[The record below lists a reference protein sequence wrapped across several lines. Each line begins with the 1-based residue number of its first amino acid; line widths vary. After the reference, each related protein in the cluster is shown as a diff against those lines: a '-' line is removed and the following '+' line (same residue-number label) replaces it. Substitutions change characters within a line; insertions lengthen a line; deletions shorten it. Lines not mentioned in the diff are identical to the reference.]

1 MSKPSLRRHVR
12 VLVSVLGML
21 SIAVGLTTNFGTR
34 RASALTDDVDK
45 HLAELSGAVEFA
57 KRADIEV
64 DTPDEHHDG
73 GGSRNILVNQD
84 RSNFPHDETVIAVNP
99 RNAKNL
105 VAGANDYRLGYG
117 SSGFYSSQDGGRTW
131 YDGIIPVPSWPDG
144 DVPAG
149 GGDPVTL
156 FDSNGTAYYVG
167 LAFDRATD
175 RSAIVVS
182 RSTNGGQTWSRPSFT
197 TKDGVA
203 VANLQKVAPSVFH
216 DKEWGAFDTTTGKAN
231 SHPNRLY
238 ITWTRFEGAPLLAP
252 ASPIYEVHSDDSART
267 FSAPHEISGSSTL
280 CDFRTGGT
288 VARRC
293 GDNQPSWPVVGPDG
307 TVYVFFRN
315 QDTPAENQFLMV
327 KSSDGGVT
335 FSAPIKVADDF
346 DVNYP
351 TGRTTRPDC
360 TARGQSST
368 RRVLSNS
375 CFRVN
380 SYGGPAVASDGTLYL
395 VWSDNRNGNNVH
407 TDVDV
412 FLARSTDA
420 GESWSHAI
428 RVNQDPIGNGK
439 DQFFPWPAVAPDG
452 TVYVVYHDRR
462 LDTTST
468 ITAHGVAISP
478 PGNYLVDSWVSRS
491 NDRGESWK
499 DFRVSDVSSNF
510 DFGFRA
516 GIFLGDYSGLAA
528 TSDVAYPFFTD
539 ARNGT
544 AAVRHSDV
552 YLSIVSRENRDN

>member
-1 MSKPSLRRHVR
+1 MFGSPSVRRRVR
-12 VLVSVLGML
+12 LVISAVAML
-21 SIAVGLTTNFGTR
+21 SVAVGVTANLGSK
-34 RASALTDDVDK
+34 RASALSEDVDK
-45 HLAELSGAVEFA
+45 HVGEISGAVEFA

-64 DTPDEHHDG
+64 DAPDEQQD
-73 GGSRNILVNQD
+73 SAALRNIRVDQD

-99 RNAKNL
+99 RNPKNL

-117 SSGFYSSQDGGRTW
+117 SSGFYSSQDGGHTW

-156 FDSNGTAYYVG
+156 FDSNGVAYYIG
-167 LAFDRATD
+167 LAFDRGTD

-182 RSTNGGQTWSRPSFT
+182 RSTNGGQTWSRPSFAS
-197 TKDGVA
+197 KDGVA
-203 VANLQKVAPSVFH
+203 VANLVKVAPSVFH

-231 SHPNRLY
+231 SHQNRLY
-238 ITWTRFEGAPLLAP
+238 ITWTRFEGAPLLPP
-252 ASPIYEVHSDDSART
+252 ASPIYEVHSDDGART
-267 FSAPHEISGSSTL
+267 FSTPHEISGASTL
-280 CDFRTGGT
+280 CDYQTGGI

-293 GDNQPSWPVVGPDG
+293 GGNQPSWPVVGPDG

-315 QDTPAENQFLMV
+315 TDTPAQNQFLLV
-327 KSSDGGVT
+327 KSTDGGVT
-335 FSAPIKVADDF
+335 FGDPVKVADDF

-351 TGRTTRPDC
+351 TGATTRPDC
-360 TARGQSST
+360 VNRGQGKF

-380 SYGGPAVASDGTLYL
+380 SYGGPAVAPDGTLYV
-395 VWSDNRNGNNVH
+395 VWSDNRNGNNIH
-407 TDVDV
+407 SDTDV
-412 FLARSTDA
+412 FLVRSRDGGDTWT
-420 GESWSHAI
+420 GAI
-428 RVNQDPIGNGK
+428 RVNQDPVANGK

-468 ITAHGVAISP
+468 VTAYGVPISP
-478 PGNYLVDSWVSRS
+478 AGNYLVDTWVSRS
-491 NDRGESWK
+491 SDRGQSWT
-499 DFRVSDVSSNF
+499 DFRASDVSSNF
-510 DFGFRA
+510 DFGFRN

-528 TSDVAYPFFTD
+528 TGEFAYPFFTD

-552 YLSIVSRENRDN
+552 YLGIVSRDN

>member
-1 MSKPSLRRHVR
+1 
-12 VLVSVLGML
+12 ML
-21 SIAVGLTTNFGTR
+21 SIAIGLTANLGTR
-34 RASALTDDVDK
+34 RASALSEDVDK
-45 HLAELSGAVEFA
+45 HQSELSGAVEFA
-57 KRADIEV
+57 KRPDIQV
-64 DTPDEHHDG
+64 DQPGERLENGTLH
-73 GGSRNILVNQD
+73 NILVNQD

-99 RNAKNL
+99 LNPKNL

-117 SSGFYSSQDGGRTW
+117 HSGFYSSQDGGRTW

-156 FDSNGTAYYVG
+156 FDTTGTAYYIG

-182 RSTNGGQTWSRPSFT
+182 RSTNGGQTWSRPSFG

-203 VANLQKVAPSVFH
+203 VANLKKVDPSVFH
-216 DKEWGAFDTTTGKAN
+216 DKEWGAFDTTSGKAN

-238 ITWTRFEGAPLLAP
+238 ITWTRFEDEPLPP
-252 ASPIYEVHSDDSART
+252 ASPIYEVHSDNGGRT
-267 FSAPHEISGSSTL
+267 FSTPHEISGSSTL
-280 CDFRTGGT
+280 CDYLTGGST
-288 VARRC
+288 VRRC
-293 GDNQPSWPVVGPDG
+293 GGNQPSWPVVGPDG

-315 QDTPAENQFLMV
+315 TDTPAENQFLMV
-327 KSSDGGVT
+327 KSTDGGAT
-335 FSAPIKVADDF
+335 FGDPIKVADDF
-346 DVNYP
+346 DINYP

-360 TARGQSST
+360 VTRGQGAG

-380 SYGGPAVASDGTLYL
+380 SYGGPAVAPDGTLYL

-407 TDVDV
+407 SDTDV
-412 FLARSTDA
+412 FLVRSRDG
-420 GESWSHAI
+420 GESWSDAI
-428 RVNQDPIGNGK
+428 RVNQDPVGNGK
-439 DQFFPWPAVAPDG
+439 DQFFPWAAVAPDG

-468 ITAHGVAISP
+468 VTAHGVPISR
-478 PGNYLVDSWVSRS
+478 PGNYLVDTWVSKS
-491 NDRGESWK
+491 SDRGGSWT
-499 DFRVSDVSSNF
+499 DVRASDISSNF
-510 DFGFRA
+510 DFAFRA
-516 GIFLGDYSGLAA
+516 GIFVGDYSGIAA
-528 TSDVAYPFFTD
+528 TREYAYPFFTD

-552 YLSIVSRENRDN
+552 YLGVLSRDN

>member
-1 MSKPSLRRHVR
+1 
-12 VLVSVLGML
+12 ML
-21 SIAVGLTTNFGTR
+21 SIAIGLTANLGTR
-34 RASALTDDVDK
+34 RASALSEDVDK
-45 HLAELSGAVEFA
+45 HLGEISGAVEFA
-57 KRADIEV
+57 KRSDISV
-64 DTPDEHHDG
+64 DTPNQHQD
-73 GGSRNILVNQD
+73 SAALRNIRVNQD
-84 RSNFPHDETVIAVNP
+84 RSDFPHDETVIAVNP
-99 RNAKNL
+99 RNLKNL

-156 FDSNGTAYYVG
+156 FDTNGTAYYIG

-182 RSTNGGQTWSRPSFT
+182 RSTNAGQTWSRPSFV

-203 VANLQKVAPSVFH
+203 VANLKKVDPSVFH
-216 DKEWGAFDTTTGKAN
+216 DKEWGAIDTTTGKAN
-231 SHPNRLY
+231 SHTNRLY
-238 ITWTRFEGAPLLAP
+238 ITWTRFEDAPLPP
-252 ASPIYEVHSDDSART
+252 ASPIYEVHSDDGART
-267 FSAPHEISGSSTL
+267 FSTPHEISGTSTL
-280 CDFRTGGT
+280 CDYKTGGAE
-288 VARRC
+288 ARRC
-293 GDNQPSWPVVGPDG
+293 GGNQPSWPVVGPDG

-315 QDTPAENQFLMV
+315 TDTPAENQFLMV
-327 KSSDGGVT
+327 KSTDGGVT
-335 FSAPIKVADDF
+335 FGDPVKVADDF

-351 TGRTTRPDC
+351 TGATTRPDC
-360 TARGQSST
+360 IARGQGRN

-380 SYGGPAVASDGTLYL
+380 SYGGPAVATDGTLYL

-407 TDVDV
+407 SDTDI
-412 FLARSTDA
+412 FLVKSTDG
-420 GESWSHAI
+420 GESWSDAI
-428 RVNQDPIGNGK
+428 RVNQDPVGNGK

-452 TVYVVYHDRR
+452 TVYVVFHDRR

-468 ITAHGVAISP
+468 VTAHGVPISP
-478 PGNYLVDSWVSRS
+478 PGNYLVDTWVARS
-491 NDRGESWK
+491 SDRGASWK
-499 DFRVSDVSSNF
+499 DFRASDVSSNF

-516 GIFLGDYSGLAA
+516 GIFLGDYSGMAA
-528 TSDVAYPFFTD
+528 SNDFAYPFFTD

-552 YLSIVSRENRDN
+552 YLNIVSRETN

>member
-1 MSKPSLRRHVR
+1 MFGSPSVRRRVR
-12 VLVSVLGML
+12 LVISAVAML
-21 SIAVGLTTNFGTR
+21 SVAVGVTANLGSK
-34 RASALTDDVDK
+34 RASALSEDVDK
-45 HLAELSGAVEFA
+45 HVGEISGAVEFA

-64 DTPDEHHDG
+64 DAPDEQQD
-73 GGSRNILVNQD
+73 SAALRNIRVDQD

-99 RNAKNL
+99 RNPKNL

-117 SSGFYSSQDGGRTW
+117 SSGFYSSQDGGHTW

-156 FDSNGTAYYVG
+156 FDSNGVAYYVG
-167 LAFDRATD
+167 LAFDRGTD

-182 RSTNGGQTWSRPSFT
+182 RSTNGGQTWSRPSFAS
-197 TKDGVA
+197 KDGVA
-203 VANLQKVAPSVFH
+203 VANLVKVAPSVFH

-238 ITWTRFEGAPLLAP
+238 ITWTRFEGAPLLPP
-252 ASPIYEVHSDDSART
+252 ASPIYEVHSDDGART
-267 FSAPHEISGSSTL
+267 FSTPHEISGASTL
-280 CDFRTGGT
+280 CDYQTGGI

-293 GDNQPSWPVVGPDG
+293 GGNQPSWPVVGPDG

-315 QDTPAENQFLMV
+315 TDTPAQNQFLLV
-327 KSSDGGVT
+327 KSTDGGVT
-335 FSAPIKVADDF
+335 FGDPVKVADDF

-351 TGRTTRPDC
+351 TGATTRPDC
-360 TARGQSST
+360 VNRGQGKF

-380 SYGGPAVASDGTLYL
+380 SYGGPAVAPDGTLYV
-395 VWSDNRNGNNVH
+395 VWSDNRNGNNIH
-407 TDVDV
+407 SDTDV
-412 FLARSTDA
+412 FLVRSRDGGDTWTD
-420 GESWSHAI
+420 AI
-428 RVNQDPIGNGK
+428 RVNQDPVGNGK

-468 ITAHGVAISP
+468 VTAYGVPISP
-478 PGNYLVDSWVSRS
+478 PGNYLVDTWVSRS
-491 NDRGESWK
+491 SDRGQSWT
-499 DFRVSDVSSNF
+499 DFRASDVSSNF
-510 DFGFRA
+510 DFGFRN

-528 TSDVAYPFFTD
+528 TGEFAYPFFTD

-552 YLSIVSRENRDN
+552 YLGIVSRDN

>member
-1 MSKPSLRRHVR
+1 MFGSPSVRHRVR
-12 VLVSVLGML
+12 LLISAVAML
-21 SIAVGLTTNFGTR
+21 SAAVGVTANLGTK
-34 RASALTDDVDK
+34 RASALSDDVDK
-45 HLAELSGAVEFA
+45 HVGEISGAVEFA

-64 DTPDEHHDG
+64 DTPDDRQDG
-73 GGSRNILVNQD
+73 GAFRNIRVDQD
-84 RSNFPHDETVIAVNP
+84 HSNFPHDETVIAVNP
-99 RNAKNL
+99 RNPKNL

-117 SSGFYSSQDGGRTW
+117 SSGFYSSLDGGHTW

-156 FDSNGTAYYVG
+156 FDSNGTAYYIG
-167 LAFDRATD
+167 LAFDRGTD

-182 RSTNGGQTWSRPSFT
+182 RSTNGGQTWSRPSFA

-216 DKEWGAFDTTTGKAN
+216 DKEWGAIDTTTGKAN

-238 ITWTRFEGAPLLAP
+238 ITWTRFEGPPLLAQ
-252 ASPIYEVHSDDSART
+252 ASPIYEVHSDDGART
-267 FSAPHEISGSSTL
+267 FSSPHEISGTSKL
-280 CDFRTGGT
+280 CDYQTGGST
-288 VARRC
+288 ARRC

-327 KSSDGGVT
+327 KSSDGGVS
-335 FSAPIKVADDF
+335 FGDPIKVADDF
-346 DVNYP
+346 DINYP
-351 TGRTTRPDC
+351 TGRTTRLDC
-360 TARGQSST
+360 VARGQGAG

-380 SYGGPAVASDGTLYL
+380 SYGGPAVAPDGTLYL
-395 VWSDNRNGNNVH
+395 IWSDNRNGNNVH
-407 TDVDV
+407 SDTDV

-420 GESWSHAI
+420 GESWSDAI
-428 RVNQDPIGNGK
+428 RVNQDPVGNGK

-462 LDTTST
+462 FDTTST
-468 ITAHGVAISP
+468 VTAYGVLISP
-478 PGNYLVDSWVSRS
+478 PGNYLVNTWVSRS
-491 NDRGESWK
+491 SDRGQSWT
-499 DFRVSDVSSNF
+499 DFRASDVSSNF
-510 DFGFRA
+510 DFGFRN

-528 TSDVAYPFFTD
+528 TGEFAYPFFTD

-552 YLSIVSRENRDN
+552 YLGIVSRDN

>member
-1 MSKPSLRRHVR
+1 MSSPSVRRRVR
-12 VLVSVLGML
+12 VLVCAFGML
-21 SIAVGLTTNFGTR
+21 AIAIGVTANLGPKP
-34 RASALTDDVDK
+34 ASALSEDVDK
-45 HLAELSGAVEFA
+45 HQGEISGAVEFA
-57 KRADIEV
+57 KRPDIQV
-64 DTPDEHHDG
+64 DQPGDHQEG
-73 GGSRNILVNQD
+73 GRLRNILVNQD
-84 RSNFPHDETVIAVNP
+84 HSDFPHDETAIAVNP
-99 RNAKNL
+99 RNRNNL

-156 FDSNGTAYYVG
+156 FDSNGIAYYIG
-167 LAFDRATD
+167 LAFDRASD

-182 RSTNGGQTWSRPSFT
+182 RSTNAGVTWSRPSFS

-203 VANLQKVAPSVFH
+203 VANLKRVDPSVFH
-216 DKEWGAFDTTTGKAN
+216 DKEWGAIDVTTGKAN

-238 ITWTRFEGAPLLAP
+238 ITWTRFEAAPLAA
-252 ASPIYEVHSDDSART
+252 ASPIYEVHSDDGART
-267 FSAPHEISGSSTL
+267 FSAPHEISGASKL
-280 CDFRTGGT
+280 CDYQTGGT

-327 KSSDGGVT
+327 KSTDGGVS
-335 FSAPIKVADDF
+335 FGDPVKVADDF

-351 TGRTTRPDC
+351 TGRRTRPDC
-360 TARGQSST
+360 VARGQGST

-380 SYGGPAVASDGTLYL
+380 SYGGPAVAPDGTLYL

-407 TDVDV
+407 SDTDV
-412 FLARSTDA
+412 FLAKSSDGGA
-420 GESWSHAI
+420 SWSDAI
-428 RVNQDPIGNGK
+428 RVNQDPVGNGK

-452 TVYVVYHDRR
+452 TVYVVFHDRR

-468 ITAHGVAISP
+468 VTAYGVAINP
-478 PGNYLVDSWVSRS
+478 PGNYLVDTWVARS
-491 NDRGESWK
+491 GDRGERWN

-510 DFGFRA
+510 DFGFRG

-528 TSDVAYPFFTD
+528 TRDFAYPFFTD

-552 YLSIVSRENRDN
+552 YLSIVSSDNSRN

>member
-1 MSKPSLRRHVR
+1 
-12 VLVSVLGML
+12 ML
-21 SIAVGLTTNFGTR
+21 SIAIGLTANLGSK
-34 RASALTDDVDK
+34 RASALSDDVDK
-45 HLAELSGAVEFA
+45 HQAEVSGAVEIA
-57 KRADIEV
+57 KRSDIQV
-64 DTPDEHHDG
+64 DTPDQHHDSG
-73 GGSRNILVNQD
+73 ELRNIRVDQD
-84 RSNFPHDETVIAVNP
+84 LSDFPHDETAIAVNP
-99 RNAKNL
+99 RNPKNI

-182 RSTNGGQTWSRPSFT
+182 RSTNNGKTWSRPSFT
-197 TKDGVA
+197 TRDGVA
-203 VANLQKVAPSVFH
+203 VANLKKVDPSVFH
-216 DKEWGAFDTTTGKAN
+216 DKEWGAIDTTAGKAN

-238 ITWTRFEGAPLLAP
+238 ITWTRFEAAPLAQ
-252 ASPIYEVHSDDSART
+252 ASPIYEVHSDDGART
-267 FSAPHEISGSSTL
+267 FSTPHEISGSSTL
-280 CDFRTGGT
+280 CDYQTGGT

-293 GDNQPSWPVVGPDG
+293 GDNQPSWPVVGPSG

-315 QDTPAENQFLMV
+315 QDTPAANQFLMV
-327 KSSDGGVT
+327 KSTDGGVS
-335 FSAPIKVADDF
+335 FGDPVKVADDF
-346 DVNYP
+346 DINYP
-351 TGRTTRPDC
+351 MGRTTRPDC
-360 TARGQSST
+360 AARGQSAG

-380 SYGGPAVASDGTLYL
+380 SYGGPAVAPDGTLYL

-407 TDVDV
+407 SDTDI
-412 FLARSTDA
+412 FLAKSTDGGA
-420 GESWSHAI
+420 SWSDAI
-428 RVNQDPIGNGK
+428 RVNQDPLGSGK

-452 TVYVVYHDRR
+452 TVYVVFHDRR

-468 ITAHGVAISP
+468 VTAYGVAISP
-478 PGNYLVDSWVSRS
+478 PGNYLVDTWVASS

-510 DFGFRA
+510 DFGFRG
-516 GIFLGDYSGLAA
+516 GIFLGDYTGIAA
-528 TSDVAYPFFTD
+528 TREVAYPFFTD

-552 YLSIVSRENRDN
+552 YLSIVSPDNN

>member
-1 MSKPSLRRHVR
+1 MSGSSSVRRRVR
-12 VLVSVLGML
+12 VFVSVLGML
-21 SIAVGLTTNFGTR
+21 SIAIGLAANLGTR
-34 RASALTDDVDK
+34 RASALSEDVDK
-45 HLAELSGAVEFA
+45 HVGEISGAVEFA
-57 KRADIEV
+57 KRADI
-64 DTPDEHHDG
+64 DLDAPDDQQE
-73 GGSRNILVNQD
+73 SAALRNIRVDQD

-99 RNAKNL
+99 RNPKNV

-156 FDSNGTAYYVG
+156 FDTNGTAYYIG

-182 RSTNGGQTWSRPSFT
+182 RSTNGGQTWSRPSFV

-203 VANLQKVAPSVFH
+203 VANLMKVNPSVFH
-216 DKEWGAFDTTTGKAN
+216 DKEWAAFDTTSGKAD

-238 ITWTRFEGAPLLAP
+238 ITWTRFEGAPLPP
-252 ASPIYEVHSDDSART
+252 ASPIYEVHSDDGART
-267 FSAPHEISGSSTL
+267 FSTPHEISGASKL
-280 CDFRTGGT
+280 CDYLTGGT

-293 GDNQPSWPVVGPDG
+293 GGNQPSWPVVGPDG

-315 QDTPAENQFLMV
+315 TDTVAENQFLMV
-327 KSSDGGVT
+327 KSTDGGVT
-335 FSAPIKVADDF
+335 FGDPTKVADDF

-351 TGRTTRPDC
+351 TGATTRPDC
-360 TARGQSST
+360 VARGQGKF

-380 SYGGPAVASDGTLYL
+380 SYGGPAVAPDGTLYL
-395 VWSDNRNGNNVH
+395 VWSDNRSGNNVQ
-407 TDVDV
+407 TDTDI
-412 FLARSTDA
+412 FLVRSRDGGDT
-420 GESWSHAI
+420 WSDAI
-428 RVNQDPIGNGK
+428 RVNQDPVGNGK

-452 TVYVVYHDRR
+452 TVYVVFHDRR

-468 ITAHGVAISP
+468 VTAFGVPISP
-478 PGNYLVDSWVSRS
+478 AGNYLVDTWVARS
-491 NDRGESWK
+491 SDRREHWN

-510 DFGFRA
+510 DFAFRA
-516 GIFLGDYSGLAA
+516 GIFVGDYSGLAA
-528 TSDVAYPFFTD
+528 TGEFAYPFFTD

-552 YLSIVSRENRDN
+552 YLNVVFRDN

>member
-1 MSKPSLRRHVR
+1 MFSSPSVRHR
-12 VLVSVLGML
+12 IRLLISAAGML
-21 SIAVGLTTNFGTR
+21 AIVVGVTANFETR
-34 RASALTDDVDK
+34 RASALSDDVDK
-45 HLAELSGAVEFA
+45 HVGEISGAVEFA
-57 KRADIEV
+57 KRADI
-64 DTPDEHHDG
+64 DLDAPDEQQEG
-73 GGSRNILVNQD
+73 AALRNIRVDQD

-99 RNAKNL
+99 RNPKNL

-156 FDSNGTAYYVG
+156 FDTNGTAYYVG

-182 RSTNGGQTWSRPSFT
+182 RSTNAGQTWSRPSFVT
-197 TKDGVA
+197 RDGVA
-203 VANLQKVAPSVFH
+203 VANLLKVAPSVFH
-216 DKEWGAFDTTTGKAN
+216 DKEWGAIDTTTGKAN

-238 ITWTRFEGAPLLAP
+238 ITWTRFESAPLP
-252 ASPIYEVHSDDSART
+252 QASPIYEVHSDDGART
-267 FSAPHEISGSSTL
+267 FSTPHEISGTSTL
-280 CDFRTGGT
+280 CDFQTGGT

-293 GDNQPSWPVVGPDG
+293 GGNQPSWPVVGPDG

-315 QDTPAENQFLMV
+315 TDTPAQNQFLLV
-327 KSSDGGVT
+327 KSTDGGVT
-335 FSAPIKVADDF
+335 FGDPIKVADDF

-351 TGRTTRPDC
+351 TGATTRPDC
-360 TARGQSST
+360 IARGQGKN

-380 SYGGPAVASDGTLYL
+380 SYGGPAVAPDGTLYL

-407 TDVDV
+407 SDTDV
-412 FLARSTDA
+412 FLVRSRD
-420 GESWSHAI
+420 GGDSWSDAI
-428 RVNQDPIGNGK
+428 RVNQDPVGNGK
-439 DQFFPWPAVAPDG
+439 DQFFPWPSVAPDG
-452 TVYVVYHDRR
+452 TVYVVFHDRR

-468 ITAHGVAISP
+468 LTAFGVPISP
-478 PGNYLVDSWVSRS
+478 AGNYLVDSWVARS
-491 NDRGESWK
+491 SDRGESWN

-510 DFGFRA
+510 DFGFRG

-528 TSDVAYPFFTD
+528 TAEFAYPFFTD

-552 YLSIVSRENRDN
+552 YLSIVSRED

>member
-1 MSKPSLRRHVR
+1 MSTSLSIRRRVR
-12 VLVSVLGML
+12 LLVSVLGIL
-21 SIAVGLTTNFGTR
+21 SIAVGLNANFGTR
-34 RASALTDDVDK
+34 RASALSEDVDK
-45 HLAELSGAVEFA
+45 HIGEISGAVEFA

-64 DTPDEHHDG
+64 DTPDDHPESG
-73 GGSRNILVNQD
+73 ALRNIRVDQD
-84 RSNFPHDETVIAVNP
+84 HSNFPHDETVIAVNP
-99 RNAKNL
+99 RNPMNL

-117 SSGFYSSQDGGRTW
+117 HSGFYSSQDGGHSW

-156 FDSNGTAYYVG
+156 FDTNGTAYYIG

-175 RSAIVVS
+175 RSGIVVS
-182 RSTNGGQTWSRPSFT
+182 RSTNGGLTWSRPSFT

-203 VANLQKVAPSVFH
+203 VANLEKVAPSIFH

-238 ITWTRFEGAPLLAP
+238 ITWTRFEGAPLLPA
-252 ASPIYEVHSDDSART
+252 ASPIYEVHSDDGART
-267 FSAPHEISGSSTL
+267 FSTPHEISGASIV
-280 CDFRTGGT
+280 CDYQTGGT

-293 GDNQPSWPVVGPDG
+293 GGNQPSWPVVGPDG

-315 QDTPAENQFLMV
+315 TDTPAENQFLMV
-327 KSSDGGVT
+327 KSTDGGIT
-335 FSAPIKVADDF
+335 FSEPVKVAADF

-351 TGRTTRPDC
+351 TGATTRPDC
-360 TARGQSST
+360 ITRGQGKN

-380 SYGGPAVASDGTLYL
+380 SYGGPAVAPDGTLYL
-395 VWSDNRNGNNVH
+395 VWSDNRNGNNLRSD
-407 TDVDV
+407 TDV
-412 FLARSTDA
+412 FLVRSSDG
-420 GESWSHAI
+420 GESWSDAI
-428 RVNQDPIGNGK
+428 RVNQDPVGNGK

-452 TVYVVYHDRR
+452 TVYVVFHDRR

-468 ITAHGVAISP
+468 VTAYGVQISP
-478 PGNYLVDSWVSRS
+478 PGNYLVDTWVAKSS
-491 NDRGESWK
+491 DRGQSWK
-499 DFRVSDVSSNF
+499 DFRASDVSSNF

-528 TSDVAYPFFTD
+528 TGQFAYPFFTD

-552 YLSIVSRENRDN
+552 YLGIVARDN